1 MRKYLIVDGVVQKAT
16 PEVERWAR
24 RVSQVVPI
32 VKPDPEDDPKVDLK
46 DRRTEY
52 EVIESLEGFD
62 E

>member
-1 MRKYLIVDGVVQKAT
+1 MKYLIVDGVVQKAT

-24 RVSQVVPI
+24 RASQAVPTI
-32 VKPDPEDDPKVDLK
+32 NPDPEDNPKVDLK